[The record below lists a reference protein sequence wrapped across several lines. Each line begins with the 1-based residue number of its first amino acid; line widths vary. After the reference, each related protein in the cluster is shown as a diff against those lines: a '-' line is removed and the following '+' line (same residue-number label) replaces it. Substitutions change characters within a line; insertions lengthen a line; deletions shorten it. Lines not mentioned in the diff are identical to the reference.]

1 LSSPFTDFS
10 QQIMQELADPHE
22 ATHAEPMGFSTTY
35 TAADSVCRAHA
46 TSADDFIIKVGNL
59 LL

>member
-1 LSSPFTDFS
+1 
-10 QQIMQELADPHE
+10 MQELADPHE